1 MLNYKIVVDSSANLF
16 AFPGVDFASV
26 PLRIIAGAKE
36 YVDTPDLD
44 VDQMIDDL
52 KSHKGRSGSSCPN
65 VNDWLEAFGDAD
77 CVLAVTI
84 SSNLSGSYE
93 SAMQAAAEFCR
104 EHPERRAHVFD
115 SLSAGPE
122 LQLIIEEL
130 VRCLRDEMDFADIV
144 AAVET
149 YQKRSYTLFSLK
161 SMMNLA
167 RNGRVHPA
175 AARLAGVLGIHAVGD
190 ASPEGTLRLCS
201 KNRGEN
207 RAIGAILDEMRGN
220 GFAGGRVRIAHCQ
233 NLQAAQ
239 CLKQRIREWMPESD
253 VEIRACT
260 ALCSFYAESGGL
272 ILAYE
277 GVERK
282 D

>member
-1 MLNYKIVVDSSANLF
+1 MNYKIVADSSANLF
-16 AFPGVDFASV
+16 TFPDVDFASV
-26 PLRIIAGAKE
+26 PLKIIAGEKE
-36 YVDTPDLD
+36 YVDTPVLD

-52 KSHKGRSGSSCPN
+52 KHHKGRSGSSCPN
-65 VNDWLEAFGDAD
+65 VNDWLEAFGEAE

-93 SAMQAAAEFCR
+93 SAMQAASEYCR
-104 EHPERRAHVFD
+104 VHPECRAHVFD
-115 SLSAGPE
+115 SRSAGPE
-122 LQLIIEEL
+122 LQLVIEEL
-130 VRCLRDEMDFADIV
+130 VRCVRADMRFEDIV
-144 AAVET
+144 AAVEA
-149 YQKRSYTLFSLK
+149 YQRRSYTLFSLK

-190 ASPEGTLRLCS
+190 ASPEGTLRMCS

-220 GFAGGRVRIAHCQ
+220 GFQGGRVRIAHCQ
-233 NLQAAQ
+233 NMQAAE

-253 VEIRACT
+253 VEIRACA

-277 GVERK
+277 GMERK
-282 D
+282 A